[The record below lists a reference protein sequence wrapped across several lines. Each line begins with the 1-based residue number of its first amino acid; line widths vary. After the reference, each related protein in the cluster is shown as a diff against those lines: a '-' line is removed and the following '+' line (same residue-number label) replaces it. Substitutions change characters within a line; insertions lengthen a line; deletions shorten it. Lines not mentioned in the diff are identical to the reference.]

1 MTAAPPPND
10 ADNRAAT
17 HTLSLVVRDRPGVL
31 VRIALV
37 FSRRGYNIES
47 LAVSPGA
54 AGGFARMTITSR
66 GNPGTLGQIIKQLAK
81 LVDVA
86 HVADHQEETPLDAEV
101 ALIKVGRAAELDTSL
116 QTWGERVHIV
126 DSNVDTL
133 ILRAQGT
140 TQDVEAIIANIKPF
154 GIHELVRSGSIIID
168 RGRSQL
174 THLLQ
179 GTE

>member
-1 MTAAPPPND
+1 MSRPQET
-10 ADNRAAT
+10 T

-66 GNPGTLGQIIKQLAK
+66 GRTETLGQIIKQLAK

-86 HVADHQEETPLDAEV
+86 HVADHLEETPLEAEI
-101 ALIKVGRAAELDTSL
+101 ALIKVTRAEGVDGLLRGFADRTC
-116 QTWGERVHIV
+116 IV

-133 ILRAQGT
+133 IVRAQGT
-140 TQDVEAIIANIKPF
+140 TDEVEAVIAALMPL
-154 GIHELVRSGSIIID
+154 GVQELVRSGSIIID

-179 GTE
+179 GTPDPSSEG